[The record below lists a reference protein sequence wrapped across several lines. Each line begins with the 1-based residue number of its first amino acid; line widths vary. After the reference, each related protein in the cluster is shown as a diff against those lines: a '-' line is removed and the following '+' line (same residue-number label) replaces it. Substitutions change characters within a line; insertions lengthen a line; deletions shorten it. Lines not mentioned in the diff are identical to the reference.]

1 MEPPADGVLAIGV
14 YGVVSQSVVQRTK
27 EIGIRLALGAS
38 RPHLW
43 MVVARNGLTPVV
55 AGLVE
60 GMGRALAA
68 TRSINGLLLGVPA
81 TDPATHAGPLWAYC

>member
-1 MEPPADGVLAIGV
+1 
-14 YGVVSQSVVQRTK
+14 
-27 EIGIRLALGAS
+27 
-38 RPHLW
+38 